1 MCVLFCILISTCVLI
16 TERFDIVER
25 ANLVLSHYIYNMCV
39 CAFHRNEPNNN
50 NNKKKEKTER
60 TKKEILIYLKN
71 INIKILKQLEKNN
84 CMKVCPN
91 YI

>member
-1 MCVLFCILISTCVLI
+1 
-16 TERFDIVER
+16 
-25 ANLVLSHYIYNMCV
+25 MCV